1 MIPRLVP
8 KISPCDGFCDG
19 AGGGQGHSSML
30 MNCKSSCVSCDMKFT
45 SSFFPTQSLTRPPQL
60 PAAVRQGPSTSPLKC
75 LPSSKCLPR
84 LATQV
89 ILLSANFAVA
99 TLLVQVLLSADFP
112 APHWGALKLIWPRF
126 KLMKVFLHKLC
137 LLFLRPSDICQTR
150 KALHSSLVV
159 WRGVHS

>member
-30 MNCKSSCVSCDMKFT
+30 MNWKSFCVSCIVNFT
-45 SSFFPTQSLTRPPQL
+45 LSFLPTQSLTRPPQL

-84 LATQV
+84 LATQSYTSV
-89 ILLSANFAVA
+89 CEFCCCYPA
-99 TLLVQVLLSADFP
+99 T
-112 APHWGALKLIWPRF
+112 
-126 KLMKVFLHKLC
+126 
-137 LLFLRPSDICQTR
+137 
-150 KALHSSLVV
+150 SSLP
-159 WRGVHS
+159 RTSATQRRLPGASLGCTQTNLAPIQTYESFSSQTLFALFRSI